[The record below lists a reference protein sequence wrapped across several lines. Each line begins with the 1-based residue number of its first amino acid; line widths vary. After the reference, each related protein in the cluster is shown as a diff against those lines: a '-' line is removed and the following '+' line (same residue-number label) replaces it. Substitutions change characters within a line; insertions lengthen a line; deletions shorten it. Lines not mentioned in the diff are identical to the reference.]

1 MFGLFKKAE
10 KRYIGLDLGESSIKL
25 VDISNRDDRLTLNNY
40 TELEIGVYAG
50 RENGEIVKLG
60 DKEMSQAIK
69 DIYEASKSSCKNFV
83 VSVPMQSCVIKS
95 LDLPIETKS
104 ILDSIVPYEFSKGS
118 MLKSYDFNINYNVV
132 EETESKLSLL
142 VVAIKQKD
150 IDRISTIFTGIDHDV
165 LRVEPSIFGLS
176 RNIERLDIGS
186 VNMIIDFGASVTSVL
201 FVSANKVY
209 MAQTFSKGVNQ
220 IILNI
225 KNNLSVSF
233 PSAKKFFFELDI
245 LNENKLES
253 QICKSSFTSILEEV
267 IHIQNNFYNKFS
279 LKCSNIYIS
288 GGGSKINNI
297 ETMIKQ
303 FFPLMQVFKINGFER
318 LFLPENLKQITFK
331 HGGTFNNAI
340 GVTLSEIE

>member
-1 MFGLFKKAE
+1 MFGLFKKVE

-25 VDISNRDDRLTLNNY
+25 VDISNLEDRLILNNY
-40 TELEIGVYAG
+40 TELEIGTYAG

-60 DKEMSQAIK
+60 EKEITQAIK
-69 DIYEASKSSCKNFV
+69 DIYTSSESSCKNFV

-95 LDLPIETKS
+95 FDLPIETKS
-104 ILDSIVPYEFSKGS
+104 ILDTIVPYEFSKGT
-118 MLKSYDFNINYNVV
+118 MLKAYDFNINYNIV
-132 EETESKLSLL
+132 EETDSKLSLL

-150 IDRISTIFTGIDHDV
+150 VDRINSIFADIDHNV

-176 RNIERLDIGS
+176 RNIERLNTGS

-233 PSAKKFFFELDI
+233 LSAKKFFFELDI
-245 LNENKLES
+245 LNESSLEA
-253 QICKSSFTSILEEV
+253 QICNSSFASILEEV

-297 ETMIKQ
+297 ESMIKQ
-303 FFPLMQVFKINGFER
+303 FFPLMQVSKINGFER
-318 LFLPENLKQITFK
+318 LFLPETLKETTFK